1 MVCLGCVIR
10 GETTH
15 DQHINREVSR
25 SLGQLGHEFGLPVA
39 MGVLTCNTVQ
49 QAEARAGGNRGNKG
63 VEATQ
68 AVIDMLRL
76 IDSLKSQ

>member
-1 MVCLGCVIR
+1 M
-10 GETTH
+10 H
-15 DQHINREVSR
+15 DAALATLLENDVPESQ
-25 SLGQLGHEFGLPVA
+25 SLSQLGHEFGVPVA

-68 AVIDMLRL
+68 AAIDMLRL
-76 IDSLKSQ
+76 IDGLKS